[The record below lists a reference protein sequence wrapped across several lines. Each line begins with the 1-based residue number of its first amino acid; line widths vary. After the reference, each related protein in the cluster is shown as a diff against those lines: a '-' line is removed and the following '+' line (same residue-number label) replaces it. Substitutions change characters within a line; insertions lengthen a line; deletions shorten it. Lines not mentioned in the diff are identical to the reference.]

1 MASSTK
7 FLTSVR
13 GRKSDKDTS
22 EFVSIILLCDK
33 SGKRMKSYGPTPL
46 IEVKG
51 KKIIDLQISAI
62 KSVFKSFELI
72 ISAGFESEKI
82 VKYVR
87 RELPRSVNVRVVEN
101 QMFHHSNCCESVRL
115 CLNNICND
123 RVLIVSGDLLFHPI
137 ALSSVIRS
145 RGSILYQ
152 NSDAANNL
160 EVGAIHSEKSLIGLN
175 YGVDNKVWSEISF
188 FRGKETIECL
198 RGIISSVDYKN
209 RLLFE
214 AINSMVDHKKKIDA
228 IYNDGPES
236 IKINNI
242 KTLKRVNNR

>member
-1 MASSTK
+1 M
-7 FLTSVR
+7 
-13 GRKSDKDTS
+13 
-22 EFVSIILLCDK
+22 
-33 SGKRMKSYGPTPL
+33 
-46 IEVKG
+46 
-51 KKIIDLQISAI
+51 
-62 KSVFKSFELI
+62 
-72 ISAGFESEKI
+72 
-82 VKYVR
+82 
-87 RELPRSVNVRVVEN
+87 
-101 QMFHHSNCCESVRL
+101 RL

-209 RLLFE
+209 MLLFE